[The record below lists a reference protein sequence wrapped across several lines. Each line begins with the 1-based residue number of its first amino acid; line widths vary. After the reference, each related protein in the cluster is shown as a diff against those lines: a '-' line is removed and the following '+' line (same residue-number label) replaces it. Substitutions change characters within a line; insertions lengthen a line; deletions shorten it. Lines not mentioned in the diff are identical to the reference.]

1 MNGLFWFISIGLAN
15 FFLIFLRMGRMCLQQ
30 SRLWRVSRRYHSA
43 WKTLSTSSTRVKNL
57 RLNME
62 EGHGSQHYSVSLKK
76 SQCSKSIAWR
86 KEVGAVEREK
96 GKGSWA
102 FDWIISR
109 MYWNNKL
116 GLYQG
121 NLITYK
127 KVWLLKNI
135 NWKDRFPKAGDKLI
149 QRSQDLWW
157 LLPKLLHKI
166 RVHLLERKC
175 LHQNIPL
182 I

>member
-1 MNGLFWFISIGLAN
+1 MSMKGLFWFISIGLAN

-135 NWKDRFPKAGDKLI
+135 NWKEKYINILDNFRETCTILGSEKSQIIHPK
-149 QRSQDLWW
+149 QW
-157 LLPKLLHKI
+157 L
-166 RVHLLERKC
+166 
-175 LHQNIPL
+175 NIVYTL
-182 I
+182 